1 LLNYRVVIQTYGLTN
16 IALKVK
22 DLDRSVAFY
31 HQLFDARVMYKEDH
45 FVQIQTPGSK
55 DIIVFEKAD
64 EIPVNQSG
72 IIHFGFRL
80 MEPVDADKLVAEV
93 IKAGGRIKEQGEFVP
108 GEPYVF
114 FFDPDGYEAEV
125 WYEKIPLDLDQFL

>member
-1 LLNYRVVIQTYGLTN
+1 
-16 IALKVK
+16 
-22 DLDRSVAFY
+22 
-31 HQLFDARVMYKEDH
+31 
-45 FVQIQTPGSK
+45 
-55 DIIVFEKAD
+55 
-64 EIPVNQSG
+64 G